1 MELIPEQQIHPNK
14 IRQVFIL
21 AVIILIGW
29 MLYKEMAFMLGAFL
43 GAVALYM
50 LLRVLMFK
58 LVFTYKWKRWLAAL
72 TLILIT
78 LLVIVLPTTLI
89 INVLIDK
96 LTPVLEDT
104 DRINQSIQKLDKYVH
119 DKFKFDILT
128 KGNLEKIQVTLT
140 KWGSSALGSTLNLV
154 TNLVVMYFILWFMLV
169 SGGEMERS
177 LRRNLPFKKLN
188 TSKLLQEIRS
198 MVVSNAIGIPVL
210 GAIQGLMAIIGYYIF
225 DVNEP
230 VLWGILTGIASVVPF
245 VGTMII
251 WVPIVIL
258 KMASGDL
265 TNGYWLIFWGL
276 IVIGSSDNVFRF
288 ILQKYVADVH
298 PLITVFG
305 VIVGLNMFGFL
316 GLIFGPMLISV
327 LLLLVR
333 IYHDEFTTDSEIIE
347 TEEKIIENSA

>member
-1 MELIPEQQIHPNK
+1 
-14 IRQVFIL
+14 
-21 AVIILIGW
+21 
-29 MLYKEMAFMLGAFL
+29 
-43 GAVALYM
+43 
-50 LLRVLMFK
+50 
-58 LVFTYKWKRWLAAL
+58 
-72 TLILIT
+72 
-78 LLVIVLPTTLI
+78 
-89 INVLIDK
+89 
-96 LTPVLEDT
+96 
-104 DRINQSIQKLDKYVH
+104 
-119 DKFKFDILT
+119 
-128 KGNLEKIQVTLT
+128 
-140 KWGSSALGSTLNLV
+140 
-154 TNLVVMYFILWFMLV
+154 
-169 SGGEMERS
+169 
-177 LRRNLPFKKLN
+177 
-188 TSKLLQEIRS
+188 